1 MDRQEHRIERRLVAI
16 FAADVAGY
24 SRLISQDEVGTLRT
38 LGTYREITDRLI
50 AEYGGRIAN
59 TAGDSVLAEFPSAVD
74 AVQCAVDIQNAL
86 AQTSQDALEECHLQ
100 FRIGIHVGDVIVR
113 GGDLLG
119 DRVNIAARLQG
130 LAIPGGICISGAAH
144 DYVRKTLSLSFTDLG
159 LQQMK
164 NIEEPIRAYA
174 FPAVSSERSPTVP
187 KPPATL
193 FDKPSLTVLPFKNF
207 SEDREHLY
215 FAEGLRDDLIAALL
229 RFSGLVII
237 PSSSRPE
244 PQRIGHPAAD
254 LGATYLLEGSVR
266 RSGHHARVTTRLTGP
281 SGEGVW
287 AEKYDFELDD
297 IFTVQDELA
306 RSIPA
311 ALKIELEEHERYL
324 ALTKPPTNLAAYDYY
339 LRGRHLE
346 RSLAQVDRRRAISMF
361 VKAIEVDP
369 QYARG
374 YLGLARTKILSFR
387 WNEPSDPA
395 TVLAEAFDAAVTATT
410 LDPNDAEC
418 HWALGLIHL
427 WRREPEEAIACYDR
441 ARSLSPNHADLL
453 GDMCDALTYV
463 GRPQEAIQVGE
474 LALHL
479 NPHQPDTYLW
489 NVAAGYYLCGDY
501 KGALRYLQRM
511 AQPGP
516 AYRLF
521 AATYAQ
527 LGRLEDAKCA
537 AAELLKINPEF
548 SISRF
553 AAQAPYTNPE
563 DLAIYVTG
571 LQLAGLPE

>member
-1 MDRQEHRIERRLVAI
+1 
-16 FAADVAGY
+16 
-24 SRLISQDEVGTLRT
+24 
-38 LGTYREITDRLI
+38 
-50 AEYGGRIAN
+50 
-59 TAGDSVLAEFPSAVD
+59 
-74 AVQCAVDIQNAL
+74 
-86 AQTSQDALEECHLQ
+86 
-100 FRIGIHVGDVIVR
+100 
-113 GGDLLG
+113 
-119 DRVNIAARLQG
+119 
-130 LAIPGGICISGAAH
+130 
-144 DYVRKTLSLSFTDLG
+144 
-159 LQQMK
+159 
-164 NIEEPIRAYA
+164 
-174 FPAVSSERSPTVP
+174 
-187 KPPATL
+187 
-193 FDKPSLTVLPFKNF
+193 
-207 SEDREHLY
+207 
-215 FAEGLRDDLIAALL
+215 
-229 RFSGLVII
+229 
-237 PSSSRPE
+237 
-244 PQRIGHPAAD
+244 
-254 LGATYLLEGSVR
+254 
-266 RSGHHARVTTRLTGP
+266 
-281 SGEGVW
+281 
-287 AEKYDFELDD
+287 LDD

-324 ALTKPPTNLAAYDYY
+324 ALTKPPANLAAYDYY

-427 WRREPEEAIACYDR
+427 WRREPEEAIACYER
-441 ARSLSPNHADLL
+441 ARTLSPNNADLL
-453 GDMCDALTYV
+453 GDMCDTLTYV
-463 GRPQEAIQVGE
+463 GRSWDAIQVGE
-474 LALHL
+474 LALRL
-479 NPHQPDTYLW
+479 NPHQPDSYLW

-501 KGALRYLQRM
+501 QGALRYLQRM

-527 LGRLEDAKCA
+527 LGRLDEAKRA
-537 AAELLKINPEF
+537 AAELLKTNSEF

-563 DLAIYVTG
+563 DLAQYVAG
-571 LQLAGLPE
+571 LRLAGLPE